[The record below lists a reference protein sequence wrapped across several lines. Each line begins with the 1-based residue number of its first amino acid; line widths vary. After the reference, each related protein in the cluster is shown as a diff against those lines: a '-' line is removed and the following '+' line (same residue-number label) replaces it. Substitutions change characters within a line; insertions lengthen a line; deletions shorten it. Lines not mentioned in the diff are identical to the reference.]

1 MLLVLVGV
9 SVVEALAA
17 ADFLQILFQPIF
29 RMMHYLIC
37 VPRSII
43 IWSEMFMPLMVFLL
57 PANMRL
63 PLFPALM
70 VII

>member
-1 MLLVLVGV
+1 MLLVSVEA
-9 SVVEALAA
+9 SVVEALAV
-17 ADFLQILFQPIF
+17 ADFLQILFQLIF

-37 VPRSII
+37 VLRSII
-43 IWSEMFMPLMVFLL
+43 IWSEMFMPPMVFLL
-57 PANMRL
+57 PVNMRL